1 MSKTLQVLFFSE
13 NNLWIIP
20 LLKMQWHWRKRN
32 YEIMKFLKDRKFIIN
47 YLEYKFLF
55 HHDNELLKKFVVKID
70 YYTKEIKI
78 HISLKN
84 LFDQIS
90 RNKDYYDFNSED
102 IQSVVKNI
110 KESNIKK
117 VFWDILERRRVL
129 KINWIYSTD
138 SLYLYFNSIFLI
150 YISKKT
156 EIIDWKILRILINK
170 PTTQKIKK
178 TKTIEI
184 LIWKKF
190 FDLTLLYT
198 FAKMGIKEIF
208 LFDKEVLQNK
218 ELNEIKKKLFYYNI
232 TIKEVGILDYFN
244 IALKENIIFICNK
257 DQYEKIKTR
266 ITLPNIILGIIN

>member
-1 MSKTLQVLFFSE
+1 
-13 NNLWIIP
+13 
-20 LLKMQWHWRKRN
+20 
-32 YEIMKFLKDRKFIIN
+32 MKFLKDRKFIIN